1 VRFLQRCESVKLV
14 SYAEEMNSRYRHTM
28 EDAHAVVDGF
38 GGDKGTGFFGVY
50 DGHGGRAIAE
60 FLRTNLHDTV
70 VKELHAK
77 GSKSVEEC
85 LKSAFLLTG
94 ACQIRCHCASP
105 HNFLLRMS
113 ALF

>member
-1 VRFLQRCESVKLV
+1 MQRCESVKLV
-14 SYAEEMNSRYRHTM
+14 SYAEEMNSRFRHTM
-28 EDAHAVVDGF
+28 EDAHAVVDAF

-60 FLRTNLHDTV
+60 FLRTNLHETV
-70 VKELHAK
+70 EKELHAK

-94 ACQIRCHCASP
+94 T
-105 HNFLLRMS
+105 
-113 ALF
+113 